1 MVNKKKI
8 NVLQENIE
16 DRKFK
21 CGGIVSSAL
30 FIIGLLLLMFG
41 IEEGIVIALL
51 FSWVIF
57 IVKMVCSSVF
67 KGLLY
72 KIINTIYWVFFAIVI
87 VGLVTWIFNIS
98 PSKNRV
104 EYNKVRIKN
113 DSIGIVTNA
122 NIEKE
127 GDLSTIK
134 LVKPIIFKSS
144 ENVDSYVVYKI
155 DNSRIMY
162 LLYDSNIGLHII
174 YVGYSYLYIYSI
186 LLFLIIIGVYLIEL
200 FKLMCSK
207 KLK

>member
-21 CGGIVSSAL
+21 YGGIVSSAL

-41 IEEGIVIALL
+41 IEEGIAIALL

-67 KGLLY
+67 KGSLY

-87 VGLVTWIFNIS
+87 VGLVTWIINIA
-98 PSKNRV
+98 PSKNKV
-104 EYNKVRIKN
+104 EYNKIRIKN
-113 DSIGIVTNA
+113 DSIGFVTNA
-122 NIEKE
+122 KIEKE

-162 LLYDSNIGLHII
+162 LLYNRNIGLHII

-186 LLFLIIIGVYLIEL
+186 LLFLIIIGIFLIEL

>member
-8 NVLQENIE
+8 NVLQDNIE

-21 CGGIVSSAL
+21 YGGIVSSAL

-41 IEEGIVIALL
+41 IEEGIAIALL

-67 KGLLY
+67 KGSLY

-87 VGLVTWIFNIS
+87 VGLVTWIINIA

-186 LLFLIIIGVYLIEL
+186 LLFLIIIGVSLIEL
-200 FKLMCSK
+200 FKPMCSK